1 MARSFEAARL
11 DFKHVVAAVAISV
24 DPAADGIATHRR
36 LDLGGP
42 IAPVGIDAAIV
53 FDPVGEDVS
62 GYGRDNKLLRLE
74 PPGIEGLAHAE
85 AGRAQPVADAALC
98 L

>member
-1 MARSFEAARL
+1 MARSFEAASL
-11 DFKHVVAAVAISV
+11 DFKHVVAAVAIRV

-42 IAPVGIDAAIV
+42 IAPGGIDEGV
-53 FDPVGEDVS
+53 LFDPVDEDVS
-62 GYGRDNKLLRLE
+62 GRGRDNELLRLE
-74 PPGIEGLAHAE
+74 PVGIEGHAHAE